1 MHLEAHPMRL
11 LAVTDGVLAG
21 EEHILLFLDHA
32 DGEEPRGFAL
42 DLDDARALVLALDSI
57 LPQAR
62 RIQADLSERN

>member
-11 LAVTDGVLAG
+11 IAVTDGVLAG

-32 DGEEPRGFAL
+32 EQEPRGFAL
-42 DLDDARALVLALDSI
+42 DLDDARALLIALDNI

-62 RIQADLSERN
+62 RIQADLQQRN